1 MDTGCKRA
9 SWHDGMGNPFYFGSN
24 FKMHQTAAESAA
36 FLRAIAHA
44 AAANYQLFLIPPFT
58 SLAAV
63 TPIKGDIWIG
73 AQTMHEAEEGAYTG
87 EISARMLS
95 ALGVDLVM
103 LGHAERRQ
111 HFGETDAALRRKVR
125 QALDHGL
132 RVLLCVGETALEHEC
147 SASAETV
154 TRQLKIALRDCTT
167 ADLPRLMIAY
177 EPVWSIGVGGTPAPI
192 PDVISAVNAIRG
204 TLRALFDTSGDLIP
218 VLYGGSVDAD
228 NVGSYVQ
235 IDGID
240 GAFVGRAA
248 WTPDGFLNVFNRAS
262 TAKGW

>member
-1 MDTGCKRA
+1 MDSR
-9 SWHDGMGNPFYFGSN
+9 FYFGSN

-36 FLRAIAHA
+36 FLRAIAPIA
-44 AAANYQLFLIPPFT
+44 AADIQLFLIPPFT
-58 SLAAV
+58 SLAAL

-111 HFGETDAALRRKVR
+111 YFGETDAALRRKVQR
-125 QALDHGL
+125 ALDHGL
-132 RVLLCVGETALEHEC
+132 RALLCVGENALEHEC
-147 SASAETV
+147 GASAETV
-154 TRQLKIALRDCTT
+154 TRQLKIALRDVTND
-167 ADLPRLMIAY
+167 DLARLMIAY
-177 EPVWSIGVGGTPAPI
+177 EPVWSIGVSGTPASI
-192 PDVISAVNAIRG
+192 PDMTYTVNAIRG
-204 TLRALFDTSGDLIP
+204 ALRAQFGSAGDHIP

-228 NVGSYVQ
+228 NVGGYVQ
-235 IDGID
+235 IDGIN

-248 WTPDGFLNVFNRAS
+248 WTPDGFLNILSRAS
-262 TAKGW
+262 TAKG